1 LIAALNESIPLFAGL
16 TRAAQNR
23 ALSAHV
29 VFNRSPTGDTHTYP
43 YSDGT
48 FNTDTY
54 CNADSHT
61 NTYTK
66 ASSDSAASSYAATLT
81 RYLSQRSKTRQG
93 QRDPL
98 SLSGSM

>member
-48 FNTDTY
+48 FNADTY

-66 ASSDSAASSYAATLT
+66 ASSDSEAATLT